1 MATTSFGNYLSDLG
15 ALLKQEALDAR
26 AQASDE
32 VAKPG
37 HQFALGR
44 LTAYYEV
51 LSLMKQQADAF
62 GIEAAALSLEDFDP
76 DRELLAER
84 SRGQS

>member
-1 MATTSFGNYLSDLG
+1 MSTSLAHYLADLG
-15 ALLKQEALDAR
+15 ALLKQEALDAKTH
-26 AQASDE
+26 ASGE
-32 VAKPG
+32 IGKTG

-62 GIEAAALSLEDFDP
+62 GIDARQLSLQGFDAEQ
-76 DRELLAER
+76 ELLK
-84 SRGQS
+84 